1 VFGLGFGEIVLLL
14 IIGVLLFG
22 KNLPE
27 VGRTVGKW
35 VRDLRQTLSGLEN
48 FDTHH
53 DPRPELP
60 PPPPMR
66 PPQRIAA
73 SGPKFEDN

>member
-14 IIGVLLFG
+14 IVGVLLFG

-27 VGRTVGKW
+27 VGRSVGKW
-35 VRDLRQTLSGLEN
+35 VRDFRQMVSNLSDMES
-48 FDTHH
+48 H

-60 PPPPMR
+60 PPPPVR
-66 PPQRIAA
+66 PPQRISAT
-73 SGPKFEDN
+73 GPKFEDV

>member
-1 VFGLGFGEIVLLL
+1 MFGLGFGEIVLLL
-14 IIGVLLFG
+14 ILGVLLFG

-35 VRDLRQTLSGLEN
+35 IRDLRSTLSGLEN
-48 FDTHH
+48 MDTH
-53 DPRPELP
+53 DPRPDLP

-66 PPQRIAA
+66 PPPRIAA
-73 SGPKFEDN
+73 SGPKFEDV

>member
-14 IIGVLLFG
+14 VLGVLLFG

-27 VGRTVGKW
+27 VGRTIGKW
-35 VRDLRQTLSGLEN
+35 IRDFRQTLSSLEN
-48 FDTHH
+48 IETH